1 MNFVKSDLFICWDDH
16 MVIFQF
22 ANMVHHIDW
31 FVYTEESLH
40 PWDKPHLIMVFDA
53 FLHTNNEKSE
63 REIKEKI
70 PFTIETKSIK
80 YPGINLP

>member
-1 MNFVKSDLFICWDDH
+1 
-16 MVIFQF
+16 
-22 ANMVHHIDW
+22 
-31 FVYTEESLH
+31 VYTEESLH

-53 FLHTNNEKSE
+53 FLYTNSEKSE

-70 PFTIETKSIK
+70 PFTIATKSIK